1 MLPLIIGLAAA
12 AFVANAV
19 RKRHNHSVHIK
30 GDYMEVRFKEYDRD
44 EFYKTKDY
52 IQSLDN
58 TAQFRKLGGDAYWI
72 LRKKPTVIKKLE
84 MYGFAIYREYSKD
97 VVTFNRDH
105 FLKNPPWK
113 NTKMEQSWDLWKGTG
128 FKMWRFQEESQR
140 FLNWNEGIGI
150 IGHQMSLGK
159 TAIALCFL
167 RENPKQRM
175 SALII
180 VPANIK
186 LQWQEE
192 WEKLLHQPVH
202 VLYGKTTYP
211 IPKNTNCII
220 NYDIIS
226 AWQKELMK
234 VGFKTVIAD
243 EFHKCGNMTTQRT
256 KAYRKL
262 AAGAS
267 NFVPMSGTAI
277 RSRPSQFFPTLNLIA
292 PNKFPSIT
300 QFKDKYCEFK
310 TNTWTGYREETKGC
324 RNAGELQRILSTLM
338 FRKERT
344 DKDVEEDIGIKGK
357 RGKRIPVHIEIKM
370 KKYEEIVNKYKDQY
384 GKSTPVIQKAIR
396 QDLSRSAYDLKKADC
411 IKWISDFL
419 ESGEKLIVFCFHHVV
434 MDDLCRA
441 FPKDSVRIDGGITGT
456 KRDKAAQ
463 AFRTDK
469 NLGVFQIL
477 SMGEGIDWIAKVCS
491 FGAFVELPDTP
502 ADIEQAEMRFDRPG
516 ARSDHIL
523 YYYLL
528 AKNTI
533 DDKKMENIDKGKET
547 FDKIVR
553 GKTSTDESD
562 LLVGLFD

>member
-1 MLPLIIGLAAA
+1 MLPLIVALAAV

-30 GDYMEVRFKEYDRD
+30 GDYMEVRFKDHDRD
-44 EFYKTKDY
+44 RFYKTMNFIK
-52 IQSLDN
+52 SLDK

-72 LRKKPTVIKKLE
+72 LQKKHTVIKKLE
-84 MYGFAIYREYSKD
+84 LYGFAVYREYSKD
-97 VVTFNRDH
+97 VAMFNRDH
-105 FLKNPPWK
+105 FMKNAPWR
-113 NTKMEQSWDLWKGTG
+113 NTKMDQSKALWTGTG
-128 FKMWRFQEESQR
+128 IDMWRFQEESQR
-140 FLNWNEGIGI
+140 FLNWSEGIGI

-159 TAIALCFL
+159 TVIGLCFL
-167 RENPKQRM
+167 REDFKRRM
-175 SALII
+175 PALII
-180 VPANIK
+180 VPASVK
-186 LQWQEE
+186 LQWHEE

-202 VLYGKTTYP
+202 VIYGKSTYP
-211 IPKNTNCII
+211 IPKGTNCII
-220 NYDIIS
+220 NYDILS
-226 AWQKELMK
+226 AWEKELIK
-234 VGFKTVIAD
+234 AGFKSVIVD

-256 KAYRKL
+256 KALRKI
-262 AAGAS
+262 AS
-267 NFVPMSGTAI
+267 RSLNAVFMSGTAI
-277 RSRPSQFFPTLNLIA
+277 RSRPSQFFPVLNLVA
-292 PNKFPSIT
+292 PDKFPSIT
-300 QFKDKYCEFK
+300 QFKDRYCEFK
-310 TNTWTGYREETKGC
+310 INSWTGYREETKGC

-370 KKYEEIVNKYKDQY
+370 KKYDEMVNKYKDQY
-384 GKSTPVIQKAIR
+384 GRSTKLVQKEIR
-396 QDLSRSAYDLKKADC
+396 NELSRTAFDLKKDQC
-411 IKWISDFL
+411 LKWIGDFL
-419 ESGEKLIVFCFHHVV
+419 ESGEKLVVFCFHHKV
-434 MDDLCRA
+434 MDDICRA
-441 FPKDSVRIDGGITGT
+441 FPKDSVRIDGSITGK
-456 KRDKAAQ
+456 KREKAAQ
-463 AFRTDK
+463 AFREDK

-491 FGAFVELPDTP
+491 FGAFIELPDTP
-502 ADIEQAEMRFDRPG
+502 ADVEQAEMRFDRPG

-533 DDKKMENIDKGKET
+533 DEKKMSNIDKGKET